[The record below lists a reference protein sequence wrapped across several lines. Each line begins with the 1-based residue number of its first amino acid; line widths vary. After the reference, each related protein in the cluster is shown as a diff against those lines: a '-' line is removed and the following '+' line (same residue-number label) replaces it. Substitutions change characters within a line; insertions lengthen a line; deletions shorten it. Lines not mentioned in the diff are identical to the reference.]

1 MKVVILAGGL
11 GTRLMEET
19 EARPKPMVEV
29 GGKPILW
36 HIMKIY
42 EHFGFNDFV
51 ICLGYKASNIKEYFY
66 NYYLHNS
73 DITIELQ
80 NNKIEVHY
88 SNAESFKVT
97 LIDTGLNTN
106 TAGRIKRIKHH
117 LNNET
122 FMLTYGDGLANI
134 DINQLLDFH
143 KKQKKLAT
151 LTSIQVP
158 GRFGN
163 IEITNEG
170 EVKQFQEKPD
180 GDGMWINGGFFV
192 LEPGIFEY
200 LEEDNMDNIQWEKGP
215 LLQIAKDQQL
225 SAYKHSG
232 FWKCMDALRDRIEL
246 EEMWSS
252 GKAKWKIW

>member
-1 MKVVILAGGL
+1 M
-11 GTRLMEET
+11 
-19 EARPKPMVEV
+19 
-29 GGKPILW
+29 
-36 HIMKIY
+36 
-42 EHFGFNDFV
+42 
-51 ICLGYKASNIKEYFY
+51 
-66 NYYLHNS
+66 
-73 DITIELQ
+73 Q